1 MKFLSWFQKKHAMP
15 VQPTQ
20 NKPVDVCLLLEGTY
34 PYVRGG
40 VSSWVHQII
49 KGLPE
54 YTFHIVFLGGDPSL
68 YSEPLYEI
76 PDNVVGF
83 DEYTILAAPEQINGK
98 QNKLI
103 TDKTLVETW
112 NRFMRHFDYSS
123 EHITADILLDIS
135 NNLEAEN
142 QFTLYDFLHSE
153 PAWDV
158 LLERYYET
166 ASDKS
171 FVDFFWTYRNI
182 YQPIFVLAQI
192 SRRLPQARCF
202 HTISTGYAGFLGALA
217 TQRHNKN
224 LIISEH
230 GIYTKER
237 KIDLAQAT
245 WIRDNHSE
253 IDQSMH
259 RDMENTRKM
268 WIRFFEQLGL
278 TAYHQASQ
286 IISLFGGYQQKQIVD
301 GAPSQ
306 NTRVIVNGIRTE
318 RFDEAYHSRPQT
330 PPLVVGLI
338 GRVVPIKDIKTFIRT
353 IRSVADDFPT
363 IKGLII
369 GPQEED
375 KKYADECRLLI
386 QSLGLENHV
395 ELTGSQNV
403 QQILTEIGVVI
414 LTSISEAQPLVL
426 LEAMAAG
433 LPCVATDVGAC
444 SEMLFGRSE
453 EDKALG
459 PCGLIV
465 PIANPTENAKA
476 IKTLL
481 SDPEKWRSYGEAG
494 RKRVTRY
501 YEEQDMYNAYRSL
514 YKEAIDGGHRL

>member
-1 MKFLSWFQKKHAMP
+1 MNFLSSLRK
-15 VQPTQ
+15 
-20 NKPVDVCLLLEGTY
+20 NKTKTSKIDSAKTVDVCLLLEGTY

-49 KGLPE
+49 LGLPE
-54 YTFHIVFLGGDPSL
+54 YSFYLVFLGGDPAL
-68 YSEPLYEI
+68 YDKPLYEL
-76 PDNVVGF
+76 PSNVVGF
-83 DEYTILAAPEQINGK
+83 DEYTILSAPEQKRGK
-98 QNKLI
+98 KSKLI
-103 TDKTLVETW
+103 IDKENVTAW
-112 NRFMRHFDYSS
+112 NEFLRHFDYSDQA
-123 EHITADILLDIS
+123 IGGDILLDIS
-135 NNLEAEN
+135 EQLEVDK
-142 QFTLYDFLHSE
+142 QFTLLDFLHSE
-153 PAWDV
+153 PSWDV
-158 LLERYYET
+158 LLERYNET

-192 SRRLPQARCF
+192 SRQLPNAKCF

-217 TQRHNKN
+217 KQRKQKN

-237 KIDLAQAT
+237 KIDLAQAS
-245 WIRDNHSE
+245 WIRDNHSD

-259 RDMENTRKM
+259 RDMENTRTM

-278 TAYHQASQ
+278 TAYHQAAQ
-286 IISLFGGYQQKQIVD
+286 IISLFGGYQQKQIID
-301 GAPSQ
+301 GAPAE
-306 NTRVIVNGIRTE
+306 NTRVIVNGIKTE
-318 RFDEAYHSRPQT
+318 RFNEAYEARPQS
-330 PPLVVGLI
+330 PPLVIGLI

-386 QSLGLENHV
+386 QSLGLQNHV
-395 ELTGSQNV
+395 ELTGNQNV
-403 QQILTEIGVVI
+403 QKILMEIGVVI

-444 SEMLFGRSE
+444 SEMLFGRSD
-453 EDKALG
+453 EDKAIG
-459 PCGLIV
+459 PCGMIV
-465 PIANPTENAKA
+465 PIANPTENARA
-476 IKTLL
+476 IKSLL
-481 SDPEKWRSYGEAG
+481 SDPEKWRAYGEAG

-501 YEEQDMYNAYRSL
+501 YEEVDMYKAYRSL
-514 YKEAIDGGHRL
+514 YKEAIDGGYRV